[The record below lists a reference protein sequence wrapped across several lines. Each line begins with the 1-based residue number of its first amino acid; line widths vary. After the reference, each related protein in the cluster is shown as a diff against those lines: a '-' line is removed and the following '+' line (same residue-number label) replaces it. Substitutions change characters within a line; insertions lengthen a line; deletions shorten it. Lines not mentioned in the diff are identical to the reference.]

1 MYGATFP
8 MSSASSAIVVIGC
21 RGKQLG
27 DAGVQ
32 FHASTIR
39 HRGRATRSVDK
50 NIKGESKKEK
60 NIWLRQVPL
69 LLSLVLTPN
78 QARGGWRGVKPA
90 VPPTSTCMWAVLKDR
105 VATQIG
111 DVDQILVMRAR
122 SICVSML
129 TTGNSSGG

>member
-1 MYGATFP
+1 MAEPNTEMGRTMMYGATFP

-50 NIKGESKKEK
+50 KIKGESKK
-60 NIWLRQVPL
+60 
-69 LLSLVLTPN
+69 
-78 QARGGWRGVKPA
+78 
-90 VPPTSTCMWAVLKDR
+90 TS
-105 VATQIG
+105 G
-111 DVDQILVMRAR
+111 
-122 SICVSML
+122 
-129 TTGNSSGG
+129 

>member
-50 NIKGESKKEK
+50 KIQGESKIEK

-90 VPPTSTCMWAVLKDR
+90 VPPTSTCMWAVLERPRRDTNRR
-105 VATQIG
+105 VVVQIMAKA
-111 DVDQILVMRAR
+111 LRAR
-122 SICVSML
+122 FICVYE
-129 TTGNSSGG
+129 

>member
-50 NIKGESKKEK
+50 KIQGESKIEK

-90 VPPTSTCMWAVLKDR
+90 VPPTSTCMWAVLKRPRRD
-105 VATQIG
+105 TN
-111 DVDQILVMRAR
+111 RAR
-122 SICVSML
+122 
-129 TTGNSSGG
+129 GK